1 MNNAKQPRFASARR
15 AVRWLVYAAIA
26 ATLLPGWAA
35 AQVPDL
41 KITDYQLVS
50 SKRINATQFQYE
62 YRVVATNSGAAAQ
75 QVTASVMPS
84 TAATQI
90 VEGGASFGTV
100 LTGQAVSSL
109 TTIKLIQDRRYPLSV
124 NDLHWS
130 FEYVAPPARLDGA
143 PTDLAANAARDFD
156 AGDVTPDSEVSAH
169 PNYGRIARTS
179 LVIIFNDAA
188 TTAQV
193 NDVLDF
199 LHGGITSMLS
209 NFATFV
215 VRIPDPGSIA
225 ALDSLIASVDAM
237 PGVSRAFPELIANP
251 GLLPGNPGLGSDPN
265 ALSRLD
271 LIAHQLAAKAHG
283 LWNAKS
289 LVDGVILDAPTFLIW
304 DYFGNGAPHGPLWSF
319 ATPVPRDFAS
329 SVPMV
334 HGYEVASVFG
344 ASFGGPTDD
353 TNDQLTGL
361 YPGFLALRAYAIKK
375 QDVNEGWPRLFF
387 RALRQITVSSPGQS
401 FVVNVSI
408 DGCEAAEN
416 PPCMSEAWS
425 AAMESVGAQ
434 LVRKIKD
441 PLLGLDKRVLFVAN
455 AGNIVWPYYS
465 KGGRGPLQRAIIGP
479 FSAAAGVEPL
489 RNGLAVGNIQHNP
502 ATAPTNAVGCL
513 SNSSEVGSNIAGF
526 GMHIPLLQD
535 PTGIVGFA
543 TGTSF
548 AAPQVAAVAEF
559 LWSVKT
565 YPALSASDIADRI
578 IASGRKT
585 SASCF
590 LGDDPTVLD
599 AYAAALTVDSAIQIG
614 HAPVRMAILD
624 VANDQD
630 QDIPDGKFD
639 EHDVRRYLKAFSES
653 AKVAAASGGYVA
665 DYSRFDING
674 DGYTGGDAT
683 NTHFKLQ
690 EPFPATYTRPHLLEY
705 GTVTQDIEGVPVS
718 FDEKNLTD
726 LEILAYYA
734 YSPLFSSTPD
744 GDLERTLLFLPYA
757 DHLHLK
763 VDSIEINWSPALL
776 ASPPAGWIFSPTI
789 YLSDLSTPSPFFF
802 GNNGKFE
809 RGTTPLFSETVLA
822 AGPASF
828 YGINTTSGIPYV
840 SSQPAPNRNNASSF
854 LALGESPGK
863 VWINATGIGVN
874 SWLEREYQSRF
885 YLGDPGV
892 TRHATKSV
900 TVGSVPGDGVFRPYV
915 PLAGDVFSVAFK
927 FIGAP

>member
-130 FEYVAPPARLDGA
+130 FEYVAAPARLDGA

-156 AGDVTPDSEVSAH
+156 NGDITSDLEVSDH
-169 PNYGRIARTS
+169 PSYGSVARTS
-179 LVIIFNDAA
+179 LVIAFNDSA
-188 TTAQV
+188 TTKQV

-209 NFATFV
+209 NFNTFV

-225 ALDSLIASVDAM
+225 ALDSLVASIEAL
-237 PGVSRAFPELIANP
+237 PGVADATPELIVQP
-251 GLLPGNPGLGSDPN
+251 EMLPDNPGLGGKPD
-265 ALSRLD
+265 ALTRLEM
-271 LIAHQLAAKAHG
+271 IAHHLAAKAHG
-283 LWNAKS
+283 LWNATEAIRG
-289 LVDGVILDAPTFLIW
+289 LNLNAPTLFILD
-304 DYFGNGAPHGPLWSF
+304 DFGNGAPSGPLWNF
-319 ATPVPRDFAS
+319 VTPVPRDFTS
-329 SVPMV
+329 SKVDI
-334 HGYEVASVFG
+334 HGYGVASVIG
-344 ASFGGPTDD
+344 AAFGGSGSDD
-353 TNDQLTGL
+353 KDLVTGL
-361 YPGFLALRAYAIKK
+361 YPARLTLRAYALKPKDKWQTTLNRLIK
-375 QDVNEGWPRLFF
+375 RL
-387 RALRQITVSSPGQS
+387 ASSGPGES
-401 FVVNVSI
+401 FVVNVSQ
-408 DGCEAAEN
+408 GACPAVKN
-416 PPCMSEAWS
+416 PPCTTVKWNEEMEAR
-425 AAMESVGAQ
+425 AARII
-434 LVRKIKD
+434 RKIND
-441 PLLGLDKRVLFVAN
+441 PTLAIEKRVLLVAG
-455 AGNIVWPYYS
+455 AGNVKPTFYS
-465 KGGRGPLQRAIIGP
+465 NGRRGILQRAIMGP
-479 FSAAAGVEPL
+479 FAPASGVVPL
-489 RNGLAVGNIQHNP
+489 QNGLAVGSVTDNP
-502 ATAPTNAVGCL
+502 PTAPTNAVGCL
-513 SNSSEVGSNIAGF
+513 SPESEIGGNIAAF
-526 GMHIPLLQD
+526 GVNVPILENPAGTVSWQ
-535 PTGIVGFA
+535 
-543 TGTSF
+543 TGTSL
-548 AAPQVAAVAEF
+548 AAPQVSAVAQF
-559 LWSVKT
+559 MWSVT
-565 YPALSASDIADRI
+565 SYPTLSASDIADRI

-585 SASCF
+585 AVSCA
-590 LGDDPTVLD
+590 GDDPTVLD

-757 DHLHLK
+757 DLLHLK

-915 PLAGDVFSVAFK
+915 PLAGDVFSVVFK